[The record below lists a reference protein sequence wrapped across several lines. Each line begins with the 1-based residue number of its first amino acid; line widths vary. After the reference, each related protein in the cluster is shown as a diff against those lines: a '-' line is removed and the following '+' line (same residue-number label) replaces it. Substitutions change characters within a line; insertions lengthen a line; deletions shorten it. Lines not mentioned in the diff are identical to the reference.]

1 MTTTTQ
7 KNIYQLT
14 TGHYVEEKTTEL
26 GGYIIYSDYQDKS
39 DPNKLDPVVMDQYV
53 GAPQQKIPNR
63 LWNQMV
69 TFFFHYLADG
79 SEVECRYYKKSSE
92 FLCLV
97 GNQSV
102 TGASVKYNYDL
113 PLYGLDGL
121 MYTRESLVAD
131 GWVLYAHFHLHPFD
145 MADPS
150 GVDDK
155 NEMGTPLLYGII
167 SIPSQRASDHQ
178 YRVRTTVVAHD
189 GYENRRYWTQ
199 SWDFIDLPTTSEIQQ
214 YVHIDY
220 APVCEFQVKRFVWQA
235 PLQQAKWNKNS
246 KWLQPALPAQGGI
259 VYSTQPK
266 NLAERLSR
274 ALQNVLLADSNITI
288 ADIEKELPAVLSDLL
303 TVDSQTSELFTYDR
317 YDSVDVAD
325 PFFYGS
331 Y

>member
-79 SEVECRYYKKSSE
+79 TEVECRYYKKGSE

-150 GVDDK
+150 GIDDK

-167 SIPSQRASDHQ
+167 SIPSNSPAQH

-214 YVHIDY
+214 YIHIAY
-220 APVCEFQVKRFVWQA
+220 APVCESQVKRFVWQA

-246 KWLQPALPAQGGI
+246 KWLQPASSQTI
-259 VYSTQPK
+259 YSYQPK
-266 NLAERLSR
+266 TLSEKLQTALENVLIMNPSTTLAELE
-274 ALQNVLLADSNITI
+274 ALLPSVLDSVRDRGIQES
-288 ADIEKELPAVLSDLL
+288 AS
-303 TVDSQTSELFTYDR
+303 LFTYDR

-325 PFFYGS
+325 PFFYDS